1 MKLKKLPQKRFIS
14 EPITVSFTNE
24 PQFSK
29 RPPCPDS
36 FTWRNEVLNVKTC
49 LAEWKDFSR
58 KDRMEKNM
66 QPQHAISASQKGS
79 WGVGKFYFDVQVQ
92 DGRLFRIYYDRAP
105 KDALDRKGLWMLLAE
120 LDTPGNQ
127 F

>member
-58 KDRMEKNM
+58 KDRMEKIYNPNM
-66 QPQHAISASQKGS
+66 PYLPIKEKGS
-79 WGVGKFYFDVQVQ
+79 WGVSKFIFDVQVQ
-92 DGRLFRIYYDRAP
+92 RMDTFSD
-105 KDALDRKGLWMLLAE
+105 LL
-120 LDTPGNQ
+120 
-127 F
+127 